1 MARQP
6 NRWKPRFPAL
16 PPIAGATRAGY
27 PAMHVES
34 GRARFVIENP
44 LRFVLMTITGFRAN
58 QGLLL
63 AGAVAYYT
71 LLSILPMLALIL
83 IVLSQLTDL
92 HLLLNTTR
100 EYLGLI
106 APGHAEEVTAQVATF
121 LHNWKLVG
129 VVGILMLLLFS
140 SLAFTTLENAMS
152 VIFFHRVA
160 IQRRRFLV
168 SAIIPY
174 CYILCLALGMLLV
187 STISGVLATLDEHT
201 ITLMGHVWFLG
212 GYSASIVYI
221 LGVTGEVLLL
231 SSLYLVM
238 PTGGLALHHALIGG
252 LTATI
257 LWELTRH
264 FLVWYFSTLS
274 IVNIV
279 YGTFATVVI
288 ILLSLEAASFILL
301 FGAQVISEYERIGSR
316 HDANGGLHT

>member
-1 MARQP
+1 MHA
-6 NRWKPRFPAL
+6 KSS
-16 PPIAGATRAGY
+16 RAKY
-27 PAMHVES
+27 
-34 GRARFVIENP
+34 VIENP
-44 LRFVLMTITGFRAN
+44 LRFVRQTIAGFRAN

-71 LLSILPMLALIL
+71 LLSIVPMLAIIL

-92 HLLLNTTR
+92 QLLLDTTR
-100 EYLGLI
+100 DYLDLI
-106 APGHAEEVTAQVATF
+106 TPGQAVDLTAQVAAF
-121 LHNWKLVG
+121 LRDWKLVG

-160 IQRRRFLV
+160 IQRRHFLI

-174 CYILCLALGMLLV
+174 CYILCLALGMFLV
-187 STISGVLATLDEHT
+187 STVSGVLATLDERTVT
-201 ITLMGHVWFLG
+201 ILGHAWSLG
-212 GYSASIVYI
+212 GHSALIVYG
-221 LGVTGEVLLL
+221 LGVTGEILLL

-238 PTGGLALHHALIGG
+238 PIGRLAVHHALIGG
-252 LTATI
+252 VTATV

-274 IVNIV
+274 IVNII
-279 YGTFATVVI
+279 YGTFATAVI
-288 ILLSLEAASFILL
+288 VLLSLEAAAFILL

-316 HDANGGLHT
+316 YPSQGGLHT

>member
-1 MARQP
+1 MRTLQCLAS
-6 NRWKPRFPAL
+6 
-16 PPIAGATRAGY
+16 ATRAER
-27 PAMHVES
+27 PAMLVES
-34 GRARFVIENP
+34 RRARFVIENP
-44 LRFVLMTITGFRAN
+44 LQFARMTIAGFRAN

-71 LLSILPMLALIL
+71 LLSLLPTLALIL

-92 HLLLNTTR
+92 QLLLNTTR

-106 APGHAEEVTAQVATF
+106 APGHATELTAQVATF

-187 STISGVLATLDEHT
+187 STVSGVLATLDEHT
-201 ITLMGHVWFLG
+201 ITVMGHAWSLG
-212 GYSASIVYI
+212 GYSAPIVYA
-221 LGVTGEVLLL
+221 LGVTGEILLL

-252 LTATI
+252 LTATV

-279 YGTFATVVI
+279 YGTFATAVI
-288 ILLSLEAASFILL
+288 ILLSLEAAAFILL
-301 FGAQVISEYERIGSR
+301 FGAQVISEYERLGSR
-316 HDANGGLHT
+316 QTAHGGLHT

>member
-1 MARQP
+1 
-6 NRWKPRFPAL
+6 
-16 PPIAGATRAGY
+16 
-27 PAMHVES
+27 MHAES
-34 GRARFVIENP
+34 SRGRYVIENP
-44 LRFVLMTITGFRAN
+44 LRFVRMTIAGFRAN

-92 HLLLNTTR
+92 QLLLNTTR

-106 APGHAEEVTAQVATF
+106 APGHADELTAQVATF
-121 LHNWKLVG
+121 LHNWRLVG
-129 VVGILMLLLFS
+129 VVGIIMLLLFS

-160 IQRRRFLV
+160 IQRRRFLI

-187 STISGVLATLDEHT
+187 STVSGVLSTLGEHSFT
-201 ITLMGHVWFLG
+201 VMGHVWSLG
-212 GYSASIVYI
+212 GYSAPIVYG
-221 LGVTGEVLLL
+221 LGVTGEILLL

-238 PTGGLALHHALIGG
+238 PTGGLAVHHALIGG
-252 LTATI
+252 LTATV

-264 FLVWYFSTLS
+264 FLVWYFATLS

-279 YGTFATVVI
+279 YGTFATAVI
-288 ILLSLEAASFILL
+288 ILLSLEAAAFILL
-301 FGAQVISEYERIGSR
+301 FGAQVISEYERIGS
-316 HDANGGLHT
+316 HDAAHGGLHT

>member
-1 MARQP
+1 
-6 NRWKPRFPAL
+6 
-16 PPIAGATRAGY
+16 
-27 PAMHVES
+27 MHAES
-34 GRARFVIENP
+34 SRVRFVLENP
-44 LRFVLMTITGFRAN
+44 LRFLRMTITGFRAN

-92 HLLLNTTR
+92 QLLLDTTR
-100 EYLGLI
+100 DYLDLI
-106 APGHAEEVTAQVATF
+106 APGHADDLTAQVAAF
-121 LHNWKLVG
+121 LTNWKLVG

-160 IQRRRFLV
+160 IQRRHFLI

-174 CYILCLALGMLLV
+174 CYILCLALGMFLV
-187 STISGVLATLDEHT
+187 STVSGALATLDERT
-201 ITLMGHVWFLG
+201 FTVLGHDWSLG
-212 GYSASIVYI
+212 GYSAPIVYG
-221 LGVTGEVLLL
+221 LGVTGEILLL

-238 PTGGLALHHALIGG
+238 PIGRLAVHHALIGG
-252 LTATI
+252 VTATV

-264 FLVWYFSTLS
+264 FLMWYFSTLS

-279 YGTFATVVI
+279 YGTFATAI
-288 ILLSLEAASFILL
+288 IVLLSLETAAFILL
-301 FGAQVISEYERIGSR
+301 FGAQVISEYERIGYR
-316 HDANGGLHT
+316 HASHGGLHT

>member
-1 MARQP
+1 
-6 NRWKPRFPAL
+6 
-16 PPIAGATRAGY
+16 
-27 PAMHVES
+27 MHAES
-34 GRARFVIENP
+34 SRARYVIENP
-44 LRFVLMTITGFRAN
+44 LRFVRMTIAGFRAN

-92 HLLLNTTR
+92 QLLLNTTR

-106 APGHAEEVTAQVATF
+106 APGHADELTAQVATF
-121 LHNWKLVG
+121 LHNWRLVG
-129 VVGILMLLLFS
+129 VVGIIMLLLFS

-160 IQRRRFLV
+160 IQRRRFLI

-187 STISGVLATLDEHT
+187 STVSGVLSTLGEHSFT
-201 ITLMGHVWFLG
+201 VMGHVWSLG
-212 GYSASIVYI
+212 GYSAPIVYG
-221 LGVTGEVLLL
+221 LGVTGEILLL

-238 PTGGLALHHALIGG
+238 PTGGLAVHHALIGG
-252 LTATI
+252 LTATV

-264 FLVWYFSTLS
+264 FLVWYFATLS

-279 YGTFATVVI
+279 YGTFATAVI
-288 ILLSLEAASFILL
+288 ILLSLEAAAFILL

-316 HDANGGLHT
+316 DAAHGGLHT

>member
-1 MARQP
+1 LRPAARAV
-6 NRWKPRFPAL
+6 RTDR
-16 PPIAGATRAGY
+16 
-27 PAMHVES
+27 PAMYAES
-34 GRARFVIENP
+34 SRARFVLENP
-44 LRFVLMTITGFRAN
+44 LRFVRMTIAGFRAN

-71 LLSILPMLALIL
+71 LLSIVPMLTLIL

-92 HLLLNTTR
+92 QLLLDTTR
-100 EYLGLI
+100 DYLDLI
-106 APGHAEEVTAQVATF
+106 TPGHAADLTAQVAAF
-121 LHNWKLVG
+121 LQDWKLVG
-129 VVGILMLLLFS
+129 VVGILMLVLFS

-160 IQRRRFLV
+160 IHRRHFLI

-187 STISGVLATLDEHT
+187 STVSGVLATLDERT
-201 ITLMGHVWFLG
+201 FTVMGHVWSPG
-212 GYSASIVYI
+212 GLSAPIVYG
-221 LGVTGEVLLL
+221 LGVTGEILLL

-238 PTGGLALHHALIGG
+238 PIGRLAVHHALIGG
-252 LTATI
+252 VTATV

-279 YGTFATVVI
+279 YGTFATAVI
-288 ILLSLEAASFILL
+288 VLLSLETAAFILL
-301 FGAQVISEYERIGSR
+301 FGAQVISEYERIGGRHASR
-316 HDANGGLHT
+316 GGLHT